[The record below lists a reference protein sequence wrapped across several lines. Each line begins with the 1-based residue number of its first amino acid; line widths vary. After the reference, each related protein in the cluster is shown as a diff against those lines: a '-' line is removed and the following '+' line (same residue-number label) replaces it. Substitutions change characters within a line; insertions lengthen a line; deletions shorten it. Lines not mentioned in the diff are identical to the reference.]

1 MTNKRW
7 WILLGIL
14 VCCSLTIGA
23 NSAFTWQ
30 GIVQG
35 DEKSW
40 LILTESR
47 IPRTISVLL
56 AGSSMSMAGLLMQ
69 TITQNHFAAP
79 STVGTTQAA
88 QFGMLASLFFFPEAT
103 LAQKMF
109 FAFLSAVLF
118 TLLFLKGIRH
128 FSFKKKWMLPL
139 VGIVYSGMIGA
150 LAEMIA
156 YRFQLVQSLSSWLQG
171 SFSMIQTHQY
181 EWLFLVIVVGVVIW
195 YFAYAFTIM
204 SLGEETS
211 TILGIPY
218 PKLEWLA
225 LLLIALTT
233 SVTMITVGSLPFL
246 GVVVP
251 NLVRRY
257 YGDHLK
263 ETLGLVALFGMIFVL
278 VCDILARIVIAPY
291 EISVSLLLGII
302 GSVLFIRLLWRVS
315 KHA

>member
-128 FSFKKKWMLPL
+128 FSFKEKWMLPL

-181 EWLFLVIVVGVVIW
+181 EWLFLVMIVGVVIW
-195 YFAYAFTIM
+195 YFSHAFTIM

-291 EISVSLLLGII
+291 EISVSLLLGIM